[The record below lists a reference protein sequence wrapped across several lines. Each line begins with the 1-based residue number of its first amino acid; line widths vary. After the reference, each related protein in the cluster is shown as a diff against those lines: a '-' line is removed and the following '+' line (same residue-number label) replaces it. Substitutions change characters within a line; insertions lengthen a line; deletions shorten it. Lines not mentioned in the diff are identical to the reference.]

1 MTSREDSVLAA
12 RDPSLTDENDWEEF
26 SLSEVRVLVPGKSR
40 YANLLTASPDNPVQ
54 VTGCLDEVEEEQESL
69 VLDPDY
75 LTKRIVIENVT
86 HYAYGQHSDGEVG
99 VWIAGRAGWFSI
111 NPARGYK
118 PMFNDVVEA
127 IDLLYFLADRHQP
140 KRRRRKNWNPTV
152 EYLCEEYVNHT
163 HGICEDADDSAE
175 VFYKHRGFLL
185 SRMLKGEEK
194 VEWTKTHLFE
204 HLCEKFPEDFEE
216 IKAMHESKQGADAMD
231 EDENED
237 EDEKKDEDV
246 NGDPE
251 EPIHVH
257 DPTIASK
264 TQADA
269 IYQVILDLKEAGHL
283 AKRQLNLELLA
294 STLVSRFEIEN
305 AEYAQDLISSRA
317 SIIIELM
324 DEAKTP
330 NFDWSRKVIYRELKA
345 ASERNELKHIT
356 LTPLR
361 PRSSEEEQ
369 SSEEE
374 SELEE
379 NRRLRR
385 RQVRKSVLRPKLSS
399 FSTKQIGKRTRS
411 AAIDPDDMS
420 DDNREGV
427 DEFETPSKVRGH
439 ELVRDPLSTRA
450 KRRTRSI
457 LSESASTPLQKA
469 PLQETLQSR
478 NTSVSAPDQD
488 SSIVDVL
495 HGDDAPSDTWVC
507 QVRGCDKVI
516 NKRNSKRGKE
526 MIQDHSLAHAD
537 DTKAKLDLVF
547 AEQRLNINLRV
558 DNLLDRI
565 REMGSF
571 DAGLALMENG
581 INGTNETPVG

>member
-40 YANLLTASPDNPVQ
+40 YANLLTASPSNPVQ

-75 LTKRIVIENVT
+75 ITKRIVIDNVT

-111 NPARGYK
+111 SPARGYR

-140 KRRRRKNWNPTV
+140 KGRRRKKGYPSV

-175 VFYKHRGFLL
+175 VFYKHHNFLL
-185 SRMLKGEEK
+185 SRMLKGEEE

-204 HLCEKFPEDFEE
+204 HLCEKFPEDYEE
-216 IKAMHESKQGADAMD
+216 IRSSHESKQDGEAME
-231 EDENED
+231 ED
-237 EDEKKDEDV
+237 KDEDIDEISEESTHV
-246 NGDPE
+246 PDPN
-251 EPIHVH
+251 VV
-257 DPTIASK
+257 SK

-283 AKRQLNLELLA
+283 AKRQLNLDLLT
-294 STLVSRFEIEN
+294 STLVSRFEIDSPES
-305 AEYAQDLISSRA
+305 AQDLISSRA
-317 SIIIELM
+317 NMILGLM

-330 NFDWSRKVIYRELKA
+330 NFDWSQKVIYRELKA
-345 ASERNELKHIT
+345 ASERNELQQIA

-361 PRSSEEEQ
+361 PRTSG
-369 SSEEE
+369 EEE
-374 SELEE
+374 SSDEESEHGE
-379 NRRLRR
+379 NRRPRR
-385 RQVRKSVLRPKLSS
+385 RLVRKSVLRPKSS
-399 FSTKQIGKRTRS
+399 TFSTKQIGKRTRS
-411 AAIDPDDMS
+411 TAIDPDDIS
-420 DDNREGV
+420 DGDQDGMN
-427 DEFETPSKVRGH
+427 DLETPSKVRGH
-439 ELVRDPLSTRA
+439 DLIRDPLSTRA

-457 LSESASTPLQKA
+457 LSDTTSTPQHKK

-478 NTSVSAPDQD
+478 NTSVSAGDQVQD
-488 SSIVDVL
+488 SVGVDIT
-495 HGDDAPSDTWVC
+495 HGDDVPSDTWIC
-507 QVRGCDKVI
+507 QVRGCGKVI
-516 NKRNSKRGKE
+516 NKSNTKRGKE
-526 MIQDHSLAHAD
+526 LIQDHSLAHAD

-547 AEQRLNINLRV
+547 AEQRLNINIRV
-558 DNLLDRI
+558 DNLLERI
-565 REMGSF
+565 REMGNL
-571 DAGLALMENG
+571 DTGLSLMENG
-581 INGTNETPVG
+581 ASGQTES

>member
-40 YANLLTASPDNPVQ
+40 YANLLTASPSNPVQ

-75 LTKRIVIENVT
+75 ITKRIVIDNVT

-111 NPARGYK
+111 SPARGYR

-127 IDLLYFLADRHQP
+127 IDLLYFLTDRHQP
-140 KRRRRKNWNPTV
+140 KGRRRKNWNPSV

-175 VFYKHRGFLL
+175 VFYKHHNFLL
-185 SRMLKGEEK
+185 SRMLKGEEE
-194 VEWTKTHLFE
+194 VEWTKTQLFE
-204 HLCEKFPEDFEE
+204 HLCEKFPEDYEE
-216 IKAMHESKQGADAMD
+216 IKSSHESKEDGEAMD
-231 EDENED
+231 EDKDHVID
-237 EDEKKDEDV
+237 EVSEESTHV
-246 NGDPE
+246 PDPNV
-251 EPIHVH
+251 I
-257 DPTIASK
+257 SK

-269 IYQVILDLKEAGHL
+269 IYRVILDLKEAGHL
-283 AKRQLNLELLA
+283 AKRQLNLGLLA
-294 STLVSRFEIEN
+294 STLVSRFEIDSP
-305 AEYAQDLISSRA
+305 EYAQDLISSRA
-317 SIIIELM
+317 NIILELM

-345 ASERNELKHIT
+345 ASKRNELQQIA

-361 PRSSEEEQ
+361 PRASEEEE
-369 SSEEE
+369 SSDEG
-374 SELEE
+374 SEHEE
-379 NRRLRR
+379 NRRPRR
-385 RQVRKSVLRPKLSS
+385 RVVRKSVLRPKSS
-399 FSTKQIGKRTRS
+399 AFSTKQIGKRTRS
-411 AAIDPDDMS
+411 TAIDPENMS
-420 DDNREGV
+420 DGEREGM

-439 ELVRDPLSTRA
+439 DLIRDPLSTRA

-457 LSESASTPLQKA
+457 LSDTASTPQHKT

-478 NTSVSAPDQD
+478 NTSVSAADQVQD
-488 SSIVDVL
+488 SLRLDITHADDV
-495 HGDDAPSDTWVC
+495 PSDTWTC
-507 QVRGCDKVI
+507 QVRGCGKVI
-516 NKRNSKRGKE
+516 NKSNTKRGKE
-526 MIQDHSLAHAD
+526 LIQDHSLAHAD

-547 AEQRLNINLRV
+547 AEQRLNINIRV
-558 DNLLDRI
+558 DNLLERI
-565 REMGSF
+565 REMGNL
-571 DAGLALMENG
+571 DAGLSLIENG
-581 INGTNETPVG
+581 ANGQTES